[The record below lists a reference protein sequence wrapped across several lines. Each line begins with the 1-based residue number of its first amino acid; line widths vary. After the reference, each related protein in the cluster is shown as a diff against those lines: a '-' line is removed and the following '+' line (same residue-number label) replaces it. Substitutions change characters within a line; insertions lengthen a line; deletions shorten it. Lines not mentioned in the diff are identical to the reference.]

1 MKTKIEKLQEEI
13 LELHSQKEK
22 TGSERH
28 FERCVDLLYEKERQL
43 CLLGGKSPL
52 N

>member
-13 LELHSQKEK
+13 LELFEKKEK
-22 TGSERH
+22 TGSEKH
-28 FERCVDLLYEKERQL
+28 FHRLINKIEDKRRELI
-43 CLLGGKSPL
+43 LLGGKDPL

>member
-13 LELHSQKEK
+13 LELHNQKEK

-28 FERCVDLLYEKERQL
+28 FEICVDLLYEKEREL
-43 CLLGGKSPL
+43 ILLGGKSPL